1 MALLADINARAT
13 HASMEVSMM
22 DVPPPPN
29 RRRKASSGPSKAPTD
44 APGDDSAVRYTGIHF
59 MGDMPWGT
67 HICLFYETP
76 QDLLDTAVC
85 YFEAGLKSNE
95 FCVWAV
101 SDPVSLQ
108 RAKEALRRAVPGF
121 DRYQAAGQFEL
132 IAGSEW

>member
-1 MALLADINARAT
+1 
-13 HASMEVSMM
+13 
-22 DVPPPPN
+22 
-29 RRRKASSGPSKAPTD
+29 
-44 APGDDSAVRYTGIHF
+44 
-59 MGDMPWGT
+59 
-67 HICLFYETP
+67 
-76 QDLLDTAVC
+76 
-85 YFEAGLKSNE
+85 LKSNE